1 MSLKFS
7 IFSISLLTLLC
18 ASLLGCSSGPDQTAK
33 QYYTWE
39 GLEPDR
45 WGSVWLMKRH
55 IDPSAS
61 ISVVPVGARLRDA
74 TAIATPNAPI
84 KRTHGR
90 STYENLFE
98 AFNQVGDPV
107 LMKIGDI
114 INELEISPWS
124 KSSPS
129 VAVVEKQFRE
139 LQYKYNRVDVP
150 VDCYAGFFDAL
161 YATLQKSGQD
171 DLEALAGSLEP
182 DTVCAGSKGA
192 VAEVSDTPVLE
203 YPVHHVLNLINAN
216 KKVVFVDTREG
227 EEFDEHRIPGAINL
241 KLREVNESI
250 APQFADA
257 DLVIS
262 YCIKDFRGYEVA
274 LAMSRAGVKNVGI
287 MNPFGLKGWKD
298 TGLPVAGG
306 KVSDEEALIKLKEIA
321 ERGV

>member
-1 MSLKFS
+1 M
-7 IFSISLLTLLC
+7 
-18 ASLLGCSSGPDQTAK
+18 Q
-33 QYYTWE
+33 
-39 GLEPDR
+39 
-45 WGSVWLMKRH
+45 
-55 IDPSAS
+55 
-61 ISVVPVGARLRDA
+61 
-74 TAIATPNAPI
+74 
-84 KRTHGR
+84 
-90 STYENLFE
+90 
-98 AFNQVGDPV
+98 
-107 LMKIGDI
+107 IGDI

-129 VAVVEKQFRE
+129 VAVVERQFRE

-150 VDCYAGFFDAL
+150 VECYAGFFDAL
-161 YATLQKSGQD
+161 YASFKGAEQE
-171 DLEALAGSLEP
+171 DLEALASSLEP
-182 DTVCAGSKGA
+182 DTVCKVSKGA
-192 VAEVSDTPVLE
+192 VAQISDKPVLE
-203 YPVHHVLNLINAN
+203 YPVHHVLNMINAN
-216 KKVVFVDTREG
+216 KKVVFVDTRED
-227 EEFDEHRIPGAINL
+227 EEFDEYRIPGAVNL
-241 KLREVNESI
+241 KLREVNEAI

>member
-1 MSLKFS
+1 MKIS
-7 IFSISLLTLLC
+7 ILPTALISFLCISLL
-18 ASLLGCSSGPDQTAK
+18 ACSSGPDLTAK

-55 IDPSAS
+55 IDPAS
-61 ISVVPVGARLRDA
+61 TISIVPVGARLRDA

-90 STYENLFE
+90 STYENLVE
-98 AFNQVGDPV
+98 AFKQTDDPV
-107 LMKIGDI
+107 LIKIGDI

-129 VAVVEKQFRE
+129 VAVVERQFRE

-161 YATLQKSGQD
+161 YATLQSAEQD
-171 DLEALAGSLEP
+171 NLEALASSLEP
-182 DTVCAGSKGA
+182 DTVCKVSKGV
-192 VAEVSDTPVLE
+192 VAQISDKPVLE
-203 YPVHHVLNLINAN
+203 YPVHHVLNMINAN
-216 KKVVFVDTREG
+216 KKVVFVDTRED
-227 EEFDEHRIPGAINL
+227 EEFDEHRIPGAVNL

-250 APQFADA
+250 VPQFADA

-274 LAMSRAGVKNVGI
+274 LAMSRVGVKNVGI

-298 TGLPVAGG
+298 SGLPVAGG

>member
-1 MSLKFS
+1 MSLKIS
-7 IFSISLLTLLC
+7 ILPISLLSFIC
-18 ASLLGCSSGPDQTAK
+18 ISLLGCSSGPDQTAS

-55 IDPSAS
+55 IDPAS
-61 ISVVPVGARLRDA
+61 TISIVPVGARLRDA

-90 STYENLFE
+90 STYENLVE
-98 AFNQVGDPV
+98 AFEQTNDPV
-107 LMKIGDI
+107 LIKIGNI

-129 VAVVEKQFRE
+129 VAVVERQFRE

-161 YATLQKSGQD
+161 YVALQGVQED
-171 DLEALAGSLEP
+171 DLEALARSLEP
-182 DTVCAGSKGA
+182 DTVCKVSKGV
-192 VAEVSDTPVLE
+192 VAQISDKPVLE
-203 YPVHHVLNLINAN
+203 YPVHHVLNMINVN
-216 KKVVFVDTREG
+216 KKVVFVDTRED

-241 KLREVNESI
+241 KLREVNESV
-250 APQFADA
+250 APLFADA

>member
-1 MSLKFS
+1 LKISVLFTVLLT
-7 IFSISLLTLLC
+7 FFCLSLL
-18 ASLLGCSSGPDQTAK
+18 ACSSGPDQSAK

-55 IDPSAS
+55 IDPSSNIS
-61 ISVVPVGARLRDA
+61 IVPVGARMRDA

-90 STYENLFE
+90 STYENLVE
-98 AFNQVGDPV
+98 AFEQTGDPV
-107 LMKIGDI
+107 LMQIGDI

-129 VAVVEKQFRE
+129 VAVVERQFRE

-150 VDCYAGFFDAL
+150 VECYAGFFDAL
-161 YATLQKSGQD
+161 YASLKGAELE
-171 DLEALAGSLEP
+171 DLEALASSLEP
-182 DTVCAGSKGA
+182 DTVCKVSKGA
-192 VAEVSDTPVLE
+192 VAQISDKPVLE
-203 YPVHHVLNLINAN
+203 YPVHHVLNMINAN
-216 KKVVFVDTREG
+216 KKVVFVDTRED
-227 EEFDEHRIPGAINL
+227 EEFDEYRIPGAVNL
-241 KLREVNESI
+241 KLREVNEAI